1 MESRESGLRRKQPGQ
16 RTRAG
21 TELVSGEQCVS
32 RPEAT
37 CPEWTGRW
45 AVTVIPS
52 FPKEG
57 RRWLRLSILA
67 RNVCCIFNTF
77 ILSFSKSSFWGGK
90 KPVPFS
96 NTEFRHSRR
105 ALYFGPLHFLYF
117 LAPCK
122 CVARTCRCERERG
135 RRGAGRTLL
144 SVPEVLGRKSPSPW
158 WRGCPT
164 LRSGQPGPVFRGVR
178 CRKQMTMFCSVFVP
192 QMQAA
197 AIWGQRSGDWDL
209 LAAWVHV

>member
-16 RTRAG
+16 RTQAG

-32 RPEAT
+32 RPEAA

-90 KPVPFS
+90 KPSLSPTLSFGTVEELYVSGHCTFCIS
-96 NTEFRHSRR
+96 WLLVS
-105 ALYFGPLHFLYF
+105 ALL
-117 LAPCK
+117 
-122 CVARTCRCERERG
+122 G
-135 RRGAGRTLL
+135 RVGASVRGAGGG
-144 SVPEVLGRKSPSPW
+144 LGGRSCPSPRSW
-158 WRGCPT
+158 EGSRPARGGEDAPH
-164 LRSGQPGPVFRGVR
+164 SGPDSLGL
-178 CRKQMTMFCSVFVP
+178 S
-192 QMQAA
+192 
-197 AIWGQRSGDWDL
+197 SGESG
-209 LAAWVHV
+209 AGSK